1 MKFMVIEVKINAYKI
16 NIFRDIWNTRSS
28 EPLDNTTLLH
38 ENQTFQNYFIVMMNT
53 MKNAVKL

>member
-1 MKFMVIEVKINAYKI
+1 MVIEVKINAYKI